1 MFRPSLEFS
10 KDAKKDFVRIDRTVR
25 RQISEKLDW
34 FLENF
39 DSLLPIP
46 LTGEFREFFKLR
58 AGDWRIFYKLDW
70 ENRKIII
77 EYIRHRRKAYK
88 KHT

>member
-1 MFRPSLEFS
+1 MSRPSLEFS
-10 KDAKKDFVRIDRTVR
+10 KDAANDFAGLDRTVQ

-39 DSLLPIP
+39 NSLFPIP

-58 AGDWRIFYKLDW
+58 AGDWRIFYKVDW
-70 ENRKIII
+70 KGQKVIV
-77 EYIRHRRKAYK
+77 EYIKNRSKAYK
-88 KHT
+88 KRR